1 MRLVF
6 AGTPSFAATA
16 LDALIQSE
24 HEVALVLTRPDAAAG
39 RGLKTVLSEV
49 KRLAVEHEL
58 PVFQPTT
65 LRDPAVVEHVR
76 GFGADAMVVAAY
88 GLILPR
94 SVIEAFPPYGL
105 ILPRSV
111 IEAFPHGCINIHASL
126 LPRWRGAAPIQ
137 HALLAGDGETGISI
151 MRMDEGLDTG
161 PVYLLESIPI
171 AANETAA
178 TLHDKLADLGARNI
192 VKALAAIASGELQ
205 PKPQPADGATYAN
218 KITKA
223 QARIR
228 WSQPAAE
235 IERAIRAFDPFPGAF
250 SHFNQQLVKV
260 WAAQLVTDSSGQP
273 GKVSATTEDGI
284 VVACGSDALRL
295 TELQRQGGKRLPA
308 SEFLRGFP
316 IAAGQRFT
324 D

>member
-1 MRLVF
+1 
-6 AGTPSFAATA
+6 
-16 LDALIQSE
+16 
-24 HEVALVLTRPDAAAG
+24 
-39 RGLKTVLSEV
+39 
-49 KRLAVEHEL
+49 
-58 PVFQPTT
+58 

-76 GFGADAMVVAAY
+76 GFGADAMVVAA
-88 GLILPR
+88 
-94 SVIEAFPPYGL
+94 YGL

>member
-39 RGLKTVLSEV
+39 RGLKTMPSEV
-49 KRLAVEHEL
+49 KRLAVEHGL
-58 PVFQPTT
+58 PVFQPAT
-65 LRDPAVVEHVR
+65 LRDPAVVEHVG
-76 GFGADAMVVAAY
+76 GFGADAMVVAA
-88 GLILPR
+88 
-94 SVIEAFPPYGL
+94 YGL

-161 PVYLLESIPI
+161 PVYLLESILI

-192 VKALAAIASGELQ
+192 VKALAGIASGELQ

-273 GKVSATTEDGI
+273 GKVSAATEDGI

>member
-24 HEVALVLTRPDAAAG
+24 HQVVLVLTRPDAAAG
-39 RGLKTVLSEV
+39 RGLKTVPSEV
-49 KRLAVEHEL
+49 KRLAVEQGL
-58 PVFQPTT
+58 PVFQPAT

-76 GFGADAMVVAAY
+76 GVGADAMVVAA
-88 GLILPR
+88 
-94 SVIEAFPPYGL
+94 YGL

-178 TLHDKLADLGARNI
+178 TLHDKLAELGSRNI
-192 VKALAAIASGELQ
+192 VKALAGIASGALQ
-205 PKPQPADGATYAN
+205 PQPQPADGATYAN

-260 WAAQLVTDSSGQP
+260 WAAQLVTDLSGEP
-273 GKVSATTEDGI
+273 GEVSAATEAGI

-295 TELQRQGGKRLPA
+295 TELQRQGGKRLPT

-316 IAAGQRFT
+316 IEAGQRFT

>member
-1 MRLVF
+1 MRLVY

-16 LDALIQSE
+16 LGALIQSE
-24 HEVALVLTRPDAAAG
+24 HQVALVLTRPDAAAG
-39 RGLKTVLSEV
+39 RGLKTAPSEV
-49 KRLAVEHEL
+49 KRLAVEHGI
-58 PVFQPTT
+58 PVFQPAT
-65 LRDPAVVEHVR
+65 LRDPAAVERIR

-88 GLILPR
+88 GLILPLN
-94 SVIEAFPPYGL
+94 VIEAFPN
-105 ILPRSV
+105 
-111 IEAFPHGCINIHASL
+111 GCINIHASL

-161 PVYLLESIPI
+161 PVYLARAIRI

-178 TLHDKLADLGARNI
+178 SLHDKLSELGASCI
-192 VKALAAIASGELQ
+192 VEALAGIASGALQ
-205 PKPQPADGATYAN
+205 PLPQSADGATYAS

-223 QARIR
+223 QARIQ
-228 WSQPAAE
+228 WTQPAAE

-250 SHFNQQLVKV
+250 SYLDQQLVKV
-260 WAAQLVTDSSGQP
+260 WAAQVVADASGQP
-273 GKVSATTEDGI
+273 GGISAATEAGI
-284 VVACGSDALRL
+284 VVACGSDSLCL
-295 TELQRQGGKRLPA
+295 TELQRQGGKRLAA

-316 IAAGQRFT
+316 ISAGQRFS

>member
-1 MRLVF
+1 MRLIF

-16 LDALIQSE
+16 LDALIRSE

-39 RGLKTVLSEV
+39 RGLKTVPSEV
-49 KRLAVEHEL
+49 KRLAMEHGL
-58 PVFQPTT
+58 PVFQPAT

-76 GFGADAMVVAAY
+76 GFGADAMVVAA
-88 GLILPR
+88 
-94 SVIEAFPPYGL
+94 YGL

-137 HALLAGDGETGISI
+137 HALLAGDGESGISI
-151 MRMDEGLDTG
+151 MCMDEGLDTG

-171 AANETAA
+171 AADETAA

-192 VKALAAIASGELQ
+192 VKALAGIACGELQ
-205 PKPQPADGATYAN
+205 PQPQPADGATYAN

-260 WAAQLVTDSSGQP
+260 WAAQLVTDFSGQP
-273 GKVSATTEDGI
+273 GEVSAATEAGI

-316 IAAGQRFT
+316 IEAGQRFT

>member
-24 HEVALVLTRPDAAAG
+24 HEVTLVLTRPDAAAG
-39 RGLKTVLSEV
+39 RGLKTAPSEV
-49 KRLAVEHEL
+49 KRLAVEQGL
-58 PVFQPTT
+58 AVFQPAS
-65 LRDPAVVEHVR
+65 LRDPAAVERVR
-76 GFGADAMVVAAY
+76 AIGADAMVVAAY

-94 SVIEAFPPYGL
+94 SVIEAFPL
-105 ILPRSV
+105 
-111 IEAFPHGCINIHASL
+111 GCINIHASL

-171 AANETAA
+171 AADETAA
-178 TLHDKLADLGARNI
+178 TLHDKLADLGAHNI
-192 VKALAAIASGELQ
+192 VKALAGIESGELQ
-205 PKPQPADGATYAN
+205 SQPQPADGATYAY

-250 SHFNQQLVKV
+250 SHLNQQLVKV
-260 WAAQLVTDSSGQP
+260 WAAQLVTDTSGQP
-273 GKVSATTEDGI
+273 GEVSAATEAGI
-284 VVACGSDALRL
+284 VVACGSDALCL

-316 IAAGQRFT
+316 IEAGQRFT

>member
-39 RGLKTVLSEV
+39 RGLKTVL
-49 KRLAVEHEL
+49 
-58 PVFQPTT
+58 

-76 GFGADAMVVAAY
+76 GFGADAMVVAA
-88 GLILPR
+88 
-94 SVIEAFPPYGL
+94 YGL

>member
-58 PVFQPTT
+58 PVFQPAT

-76 GFGADAMVVAAY
+76 GFGADAMVVAA
-88 GLILPR
+88 
-94 SVIEAFPPYGL
+94 YGL

>member
-16 LDALIQSE
+16 LDALIESE
-24 HEVALVLTRPDAAAG
+24 HQVALVLTRPDAAAG
-39 RGLKTVLSEV
+39 RGLKTVPSEV
-49 KRLAVEHEL
+49 KRRAVAHEL
-58 PVFQPTT
+58 PVFQPVT

-88 GLILPR
+88 GLILPP
-94 SVIEAFPPYGL
+94 SVIK
-105 ILPRSV
+105 
-111 IEAFPHGCINIHASL
+111 AFPHGCINIHASL

-137 HALLAGDGETGISI
+137 HALLAGDSETGISI

-161 PVYLLESIPI
+161 PVYLAESIPI
-171 AANETAA
+171 AANDTAA
-178 TLHDKLADLGARNI
+178 TLHDKLAELGASKI
-192 VKALAAIASGELQ
+192 VQALAGIASGELQ
-205 PKPQPADGATYAN
+205 PQPQSADGVTYAH

-223 QARIR
+223 QARIQ
-228 WSQPAAE
+228 WTQPAAK

-250 SHFNQQLVKV
+250 SHFDQQLVKV
-260 WAAQLVTDSSGQP
+260 WGAQLVTDSSGQP
-273 GKVSATTEDGI
+273 GEVRTATEAGI
-284 VVACGSDALRL
+284 VVACGNDALCL

-316 IAAGQRFT
+316 IEAGQRFT

>member
-1 MRLVF
+1 MRLIF

-16 LDALIQSE
+16 LDALIRSE

-39 RGLKTVLSEV
+39 RGLKTVSSEV
-49 KRLAVEHEL
+49 KRLAVEHGL
-58 PVFQPTT
+58 PVFQPAT

-94 SVIEAFPPYGL
+94 SVIEAF
-105 ILPRSV
+105 
-111 IEAFPHGCINIHASL
+111 AHGCINIHASL

-151 MRMDEGLDTG
+151 MCMDEGLDTG

-171 AANETAA
+171 AADETAA
-178 TLHDKLADLGARNI
+178 TLHDKLANLGARNI
-192 VKALAAIASGELQ
+192 VKALAGIASGELQ

-223 QARIR
+223 QGRIR

-260 WAAQLVTDSSGQP
+260 WAAQLVTDFPGQP
-273 GKVSATTEDGI
+273 GEVSAATEAGI

-316 IAAGQRFT
+316 IQTGQRFT